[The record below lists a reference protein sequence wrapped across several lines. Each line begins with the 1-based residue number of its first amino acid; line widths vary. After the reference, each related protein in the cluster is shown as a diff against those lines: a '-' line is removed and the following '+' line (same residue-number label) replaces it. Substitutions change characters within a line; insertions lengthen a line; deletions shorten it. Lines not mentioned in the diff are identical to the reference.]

1 MNEPAARP
9 QPSGGPH
16 ESFAPGTYVLGG
28 RYWIEGL
35 IGQNAGSGS
44 HVHRAVAVAGVPGA
58 GLAQGDRVVI
68 KVMPSADLKMAQDEY
83 AFLRQAV
90 DNWWDANVAQPVEVT
105 LSGGGACI
113 VTRYVSGDSLRGVLD
128 RAPDGLEAD
137 RALRLAYSILNGLDV
152 LHRVPRNKANHGV
165 IHRDVKP
172 ENIIVTSPGTHDEK
186 AVIIDLGIASTA
198 TKAFAAPLRA
208 TLPYASPEQLL
219 SPGDVTVRSDLF
231 AAAIVLYEMLCGA
244 RPFGRGVAQFVVGAD
259 GTAVEV
265 PGLAGPAA
273 RSGEVGAI
281 NGFLRRALTLD
292 PARRAR
298 SAEAMMKE
306 LRGIHSFGGGVV
318 LSVGDGVLD
327 LGSWGGRAGPDGPPP
342 GPAGGPGRGGP
353 VPRVPGPDPAAPGR
367 GRTASLP
374 GPGAVADGQHRTALL
389 PGAEADGFGRP
400 CPVPGP
406 IPGAGPGDPAR
417 LPPIPEPDEYSRL
430 IDASITGRRSAD
442 WEAEIG
448 KAVARKSL
456 ETAREAYLD
465 NLVCHVLGRIRGQ
478 GWLSARAE
486 ACASA
491 AAPFSMTDVERR
503 SLRNDQ
509 YVLELRAHMRQH
521 DADVRGR
528 AQADAARVSS
538 RVTAVCGGA
547 LAVIVLFLIFWSVS

>member
-273 RSGEVGAI
+273 RSGEGAAVQQALRAVAWPVTELESDD
-281 NGFLRRALTLD
+281 GASSGSVSVPAGRERSATPVRERRPAAEDATKAASAMQEHEAVPATPPQGWHPVHVPAPTYTLAARAPRRALEELEETPYPSAPV
-292 PARRAR
+292 PARPNSVRTLPT
-298 SAEAMMKE
+298 EGVEKE
-306 LRGIHSFGGGVV
+306 EIEFHPI
-318 LSVGDGVLD
+318 DLD
-327 LGSWGGRAGPDGPPP
+327 A
-342 GPAGGPGRGGP
+342 
-353 VPRVPGPDPAAPGR
+353 
-367 GRTASLP
+367 
-374 GPGAVADGQHRTALL
+374 
-389 PGAEADGFGRP
+389 
-400 CPVPGP
+400 
-406 IPGAGPGDPAR
+406 
-417 LPPIPEPDEYSRL
+417 
-430 IDASITGRRSAD
+430 
-442 WEAEIG
+442 
-448 KAVARKSL
+448 
-456 ETAREAYLD
+456 
-465 NLVCHVLGRIRGQ
+465 
-478 GWLSARAE
+478 
-486 ACASA
+486 
-491 AAPFSMTDVERR
+491 
-503 SLRNDQ
+503 
-509 YVLELRAHMRQH
+509 VLEKRRA
-521 DADVRGR
+521 A
-528 AQADAARVSS
+528 
-538 RVTAVCGGA
+538 GA
-547 LAVIVLFLIFWSVS
+547 